1 MNDVPRK
8 RRGGGHGGSSLP
20 VVRLKSERKYV
31 HPLIF
36 QKMVERPG
44 ERIVPGS
51 LVEVHGVD
59 GEFIG
64 RGMLNMQAPMAIRLL
79 SEKPDEVIDAHWLAE
94 KVADAV
100 HLRRDIYRLDAV
112 TDSYRVIHAEGDGLS
127 GLIVD
132 RFGDV
137 LVVCFYSAG
146 MWRLQHWVFDAL
158 LTQFPDAQIFAFGDD
173 NAQKQ
178 EGFDCPPGRAPHGGK
193 PVTITEHDAKFFVQ
207 IGGKH
212 KTGFFCDQRDNRK
225 RWGELIAATCSS
237 SMLDLCC
244 NSGGFAVHSGLNGAT
259 DITGVDLDEEA
270 VDFATRNLRLNN
282 VKAKV
287 TQADIFPWL
296 REAQEAGKRWDAVVL
311 DPAKMTRSRDEV
323 IDALKKYLDMN
334 KLALGVVKSGGLFL
348 TCSCTG
354 VVSEE
359 QFLDMLRRAAFY
371 AGREVQVLYEK
382 AGRRPGQMVGKSDH
396 LHAVHVEHPEG
407 RVGQLQLVRVT
418 ASASNSLA
426 AVPVGGGL

>member
-225 RWGELIAATCSS
+225 RWGELIAATRSS

-244 NSGGFAVHSGLNGAT
+244 NSGGFAVYSGLNGAT

-334 KLALGVVKSGGLFL
+334 KLALSVVKPGGLFL

-371 AGREVQVLYEK
+371 AGREVQVLEVRGAGPDHPWLAHVNESRYLK
-382 AGRRPGQMVGKSDH
+382 AVFC
-396 LHAVHVEHPEG
+396 
-407 RVGQLQLVRVT
+407 RVL
-418 ASASNSLA
+418 
-426 AVPVGGGL
+426 

>member
-334 KLALGVVKSGGLFL
+334 KLALGVVKPGGLFL

-371 AGREVQVLYEK
+371 AGREVQVLEVRGAGPDHPWLAHVNESRYLK
-382 AGRRPGQMVGKSDH
+382 AVFC
-396 LHAVHVEHPEG
+396 
-407 RVGQLQLVRVT
+407 RVL
-418 ASASNSLA
+418 
-426 AVPVGGGL
+426 

>member
-36 QKMVERPG
+36 QKMVERPA

-100 HLRRDIYRLDAV
+100 RLRRDIYRLDAV

-323 IDALKKYLDMN
+323 IEALKKYLDMN
-334 KLALGVVKSGGLFL
+334 KLALGVVKPGGLFL

-371 AGREVQVLYEK
+371 AGREVQVLEVRGAGPDHPWLAHVNESRYLK
-382 AGRRPGQMVGKSDH
+382 AVFC
-396 LHAVHVEHPEG
+396 
-407 RVGQLQLVRVT
+407 RVL
-418 ASASNSLA
+418 
-426 AVPVGGGL
+426 

>member
-36 QKMVERPG
+36 QKMVERPA

-158 LTQFPDAQIFAFGDD
+158 LTQFPDALIFAFGDD

-225 RWGELIAATCSS
+225 RWGELIAATRSS

-244 NSGGFAVHSGLNGAT
+244 NSGGFAVYSGLNGAT

-323 IDALKKYLDMN
+323 IEALKKYLDMN
-334 KLALGVVKSGGLFL
+334 KLALGVVRPGGLFL

-371 AGREVQVLYEK
+371 AGREVQVLEVRGAGPDHPWLAHVNESRYLK
-382 AGRRPGQMVGKSDH
+382 AVFC
-396 LHAVHVEHPEG
+396 
-407 RVGQLQLVRVT
+407 RVL
-418 ASASNSLA
+418 
-426 AVPVGGGL
+426 

>member
-1 MNDVPRK
+1 
-8 RRGGGHGGSSLP
+8 
-20 VVRLKSERKYV
+20 
-31 HPLIF
+31 
-36 QKMVERPG
+36 MVERPA
-44 ERIVPGS
+44 ERIIPGD
-51 LVEVHGVD
+51 LVEVLSVD

-79 SEKPDEVIDAHWLAE
+79 TEKQDEIVDAQFIAE
-94 KVADAV
+94 KIADAV
-100 HLRRDIYRLDAV
+100 QLRRKIYGLDAV
-112 TDSYRVIHAEGDGLS
+112 TDAYRVIHAEGDGLS

-137 LVVCFYSAG
+137 LVVAFYAAG
-146 MWRLQHWVFDAL
+146 MFRMQHWIFDAL
-158 LTQFPDAQIFAFGDD
+158 LTQFPGSQIFAFGDD

-178 EGFDCPPGRAPHGGK
+178 EGFDGPPGKPPHGGK
-193 PVTITEHDAKFFVQ
+193 PSTITEHDVKFFVQ

-225 RWGELIAATCSS
+225 RWGELIASTRST

-244 NSGGFAVHSGLNGAT
+244 NSGGFAVYSGVNGAT
-259 DITGVDLDEEA
+259 DITAVDLDEEA
-270 VDFATRNLRLNN
+270 VDFATRNLKLNN

-311 DPAKMTRSRDEV
+311 DPAKMTRARDEV

-334 KLALGVVKSGGLFL
+334 KLALGVVKPGGLFL

-371 AGREVQVLYEK
+371 AGRELQILEVRGAGPDHPWLAQVNESRYLK
-382 AGRRPGQMVGKSDH
+382 AVFC
-396 LHAVHVEHPEG
+396 
-407 RVGQLQLVRVT
+407 RVL
-418 ASASNSLA
+418 
-426 AVPVGGGL
+426 

>member
-1 MNDVPRK
+1 MARK
-8 RRGGGHGGSSLP
+8 NRSADLP

-36 QKMVERPG
+36 QKMVERPSGRLIAG
-44 ERIVPGS
+44 E
-51 LVEVHGVD
+51 LVEVRSVD
-59 GEFIG
+59 DEFIG

-79 SEKPDEVIDAHWLAE
+79 TEKESETIDAHFIAE
-94 KVADAV
+94 RIASAV
-100 HLRRDIYRLDAV
+100 QLRQQICKLDEV
-112 TDSYRVIHAEGDGLS
+112 TDAYRVIHAEGDGLS

-132 RFGDV
+132 RFGNE
-137 LVVCFYSAG
+137 LVVAFYSAG
-146 MWRLQHWVFDAL
+146 MWRMQDWIFDAL
-158 LTQFPDAQIFAFGDD
+158 LTQFPGSQIFAFGDD

-178 EGFDCPPGRAPHGGK
+178 EGFDCPLGKAPK
-193 PVTITEHDAKFFVQ
+193 PITITEHGVKFHVP

-225 RWGELIAATCSS
+225 RWGELIAATKSE

-244 NSGGFAVHSGLNGAT
+244 NSGGFAVYSGVNGAT
-259 DITGVDLDEEA
+259 EITAVDLDEEA
-270 VDFATRNLRLNN
+270 VEFAGKNLRLNN
-282 VKAKV
+282 LKAKV

-296 REAQEAGKRWDAVVL
+296 REAQLAGKTWDAVVL
-311 DPAKMTRSRDEV
+311 DPAKLTRSRDEV

-334 KLALGVVKSGGLFL
+334 KLAMSVVKPGGLFL

-371 AGREVQVLYEK
+371 AGRDLQILEVRGAGADHPWLAQVNESRYL
-382 AGRRPGQMVGKSDH
+382 KS
-396 LHAVHVEHPEG
+396 VFC
-407 RVGQLQLVRVT
+407 RVL
-418 ASASNSLA
+418 
-426 AVPVGGGL
+426 

>member
-8 RRGGGHGGSSLP
+8 RRGGGHGSSSLP

-36 QKMVERPG
+36 QKMVERPA

-137 LVVCFYSAG
+137 LVVCFYAAG
-146 MWRLQHWVFDAL
+146 TWRLQHWVFDAL

-244 NSGGFAVHSGLNGAT
+244 NSGGFAVQSGLNGAT

-334 KLALGVVKSGGLFL
+334 KLALSVVKPGGLFL

-371 AGREVQVLYEK
+371 AGREVQVLEVRGAGPDHPWLAHVNESRYLK
-382 AGRRPGQMVGKSDH
+382 AVFC
-396 LHAVHVEHPEG
+396 
-407 RVGQLQLVRVT
+407 RVL
-418 ASASNSLA
+418 
-426 AVPVGGGL
+426 

>member
-1 MNDVPRK
+1 MARK
-8 RRGGGHGGSSLP
+8 NRNEALP
-20 VVRLKSERKYV
+20 QVRLKSERKYV

-36 QKMVERPG
+36 QKMVERPR
-44 ERIVPGS
+44 ERIVPGD
-51 LVEVHGVD
+51 LVEVLSVD

-79 SEKPDEVIDAHWLAE
+79 TEKEDEIVDAQFIAE
-94 KVADAV
+94 RIADAV
-100 HLRRDIYRLDAV
+100 RLRRTIYGLDAV
-112 TDSYRVIHAEGDGLS
+112 TDAYRVIHAEGDGLS

-137 LVVCFYSAG
+137 LVVAFYAAG
-146 MWRLQHWVFDAL
+146 MWRMQHWIFDAL
-158 LTQFPDAQIFAFGDD
+158 LTQFPDSQIFAFGDD

-178 EGFDCPPGRAPHGGK
+178 EGFDCPPGKPPK
-193 PVTITEHDAKFFVQ
+193 PVIITEHGVKFHVP

-212 KTGFFCDQRDNRK
+212 KTGFFCDQRDNRQ
-225 RWGELIAATCSS
+225 RWGELIKATKSA

-244 NSGGFAVHSGLNGAT
+244 NSGGFAVYSGVNGAT
-259 DITGVDLDEEA
+259 DITAVDLDEEA
-270 VDFATRNLRLNN
+270 VEFATRNLRLND

-287 TQADIFPWL
+287 AQADIFPWL

-311 DPAKMTRSRDEV
+311 DPAKMTRARDEV

-334 KLALGVVKSGGLFL
+334 KLALSVVKPGGLFL

-371 AGREVQVLYEK
+371 AGREVQVLEVRG
-382 AGRRPGQMVGKSDH
+382 AGPDHPWLAQVNESRYLKS
-396 LHAVHVEHPEG
+396 VFC
-407 RVGQLQLVRVT
+407 RVL
-418 ASASNSLA
+418 
-426 AVPVGGGL
+426 

>member
-100 HLRRDIYRLDAV
+100 RLRRDIYRLDAV

-178 EGFDCPPGRAPHGGK
+178 EGFDCPAGRAPHGGK

-225 RWGELIAATCSS
+225 RWGELIAATRSS

-244 NSGGFAVHSGLNGAT
+244 NSGGFAVYSGLNGAT

-334 KLALGVVKSGGLFL
+334 KLALGVVKPGGLFL

-371 AGREVQVLYEK
+371 AGREVQVLEVRGAGPDHPWLAHVNESRYLK
-382 AGRRPGQMVGKSDH
+382 AVFC
-396 LHAVHVEHPEG
+396 
-407 RVGQLQLVRVT
+407 RVL
-418 ASASNSLA
+418 
-426 AVPVGGGL
+426 

>member
-225 RWGELIAATCSS
+225 RWGELIAATRSS

-244 NSGGFAVHSGLNGAT
+244 NSGGFAVYSGLNGAT

-323 IDALKKYLDMN
+323 IEALKKYLDMN
-334 KLALGVVKSGGLFL
+334 KLALGVVKPGGLFL

-371 AGREVQVLYEK
+371 AGREVQVLEVRGAGPDHPWLAHVNESRYLK
-382 AGRRPGQMVGKSDH
+382 AVFC
-396 LHAVHVEHPEG
+396 
-407 RVGQLQLVRVT
+407 RVL
-418 ASASNSLA
+418 
-426 AVPVGGGL
+426 

>member
-1 MNDVPRK
+1 MARK
-8 RRGGGHGGSSLP
+8 NRSADLP

-36 QKMVERPG
+36 QKMVERPSGRLIAG
-44 ERIVPGS
+44 E
-51 LVEVHGVD
+51 LVEVRSVD
-59 GEFIG
+59 DDFIG

-79 SEKPDEVIDAHWLAE
+79 TEKESETVDAHFIAE
-94 KVADAV
+94 RIASAV
-100 HLRRDIYRLDAV
+100 QLRQQICKLDDV
-112 TDSYRVIHAEGDGLS
+112 TDAYRVIHAEGDGLS

-132 RFGDV
+132 RFGDE
-137 LVVCFYSAG
+137 LVVAFYSAG
-146 MWRLQHWVFDAL
+146 MWRMQDWIFDAL
-158 LTQFPDAQIFAFGDD
+158 LTQFPGSQIFAFGDD

-178 EGFDCPPGRAPHGGK
+178 EGFDCPPGKAPK
-193 PVTITEHDAKFFVQ
+193 PITITEHGVKFHVP

-225 RWGELIAATCSS
+225 RWGELIAATKSE

-244 NSGGFAVHSGLNGAT
+244 NSGGFAVYSGVNGAT
-259 DITGVDLDEEA
+259 EITAVDLDEEA
-270 VDFATRNLRLNN
+270 VEFAGKNLRLNN
-282 VKAKV
+282 LKAKV

-296 REAQEAGKRWDAVVL
+296 REAQLAGKTWDAVVL
-311 DPAKMTRSRDEV
+311 DPAKLTRSRDEV

-334 KLALGVVKSGGLFL
+334 KLAMSVVKPGGLFL

-371 AGREVQVLYEK
+371 AGRDLQILEVRGAGADHPWLAQVNESRYL
-382 AGRRPGQMVGKSDH
+382 KS
-396 LHAVHVEHPEG
+396 VFC
-407 RVGQLQLVRVT
+407 RVL
-418 ASASNSLA
+418 
-426 AVPVGGGL
+426 

>member
-1 MNDVPRK
+1 MNEVSRK
-8 RRGGGHGGSSLP
+8 RRGSASRASLP
-20 VVRLKSERKYV
+20 IVRLKSERKYV

-51 LVEVHGVD
+51 LVEVVSVD
-59 GEFIG
+59 NEFIG

-79 SEKPDEVIDAHWLAE
+79 TEKPDEIVDAQFVAE

-100 HLRRDIYRLDAV
+100 RLRRDIYQLDEV

-137 LVVCFYSAG
+137 LVVCFYATG
-146 MWRLQHWVFDAL
+146 MFRMQHWIFDAL

-178 EGFDCPPGRAPHGGK
+178 EGFECPAGKPPHGGK
-193 PVTITEHDAKFFVQ
+193 PVTISEFDAKFFVQ

-212 KTGFFCDQRDNRK
+212 KTGFFCDQRDNRQH
-225 RWGELIAATCSS
+225 WGKLIASTGSA

-244 NSGGFAVHSGLNGAT
+244 NSGGFAVYSGLNGAT
-259 DITGVDLDEEA
+259 DITAVDLDEEA

-282 VKAKV
+282 IKAKV

-334 KLALGVVKSGGLFL
+334 KLAMGVVKPGGLFL

-371 AGREVQVLYEK
+371 AGRELQILEVCGAGPDHPWFAHVNESRYLK
-382 AGRRPGQMVGKSDH
+382 AVFC
-396 LHAVHVEHPEG
+396 
-407 RVGQLQLVRVT
+407 RVF
-418 ASASNSLA
+418 
-426 AVPVGGGL
+426 

>member
-225 RWGELIAATCSS
+225 RWGELIAATKSQ

-244 NSGGFAVHSGLNGAT
+244 NSGGFAVYSGINGAT

-270 VDFATRNLRLNN
+270 VDFATRNLKLNN
-282 VKAKV
+282 IKAKV

-371 AGREVQVLYEK
+371 AGREVQVLEVRGAGPDHPWLAHVNESRYLK
-382 AGRRPGQMVGKSDH
+382 AVFC
-396 LHAVHVEHPEG
+396 
-407 RVGQLQLVRVT
+407 RVL
-418 ASASNSLA
+418 
-426 AVPVGGGL
+426 

>member
-1 MNDVPRK
+1 MARK
-8 RRGGGHGGSSLP
+8 QRNESLP
-20 VVRLKSERKYV
+20 VVRLKSERTFH

-36 QKMVERPG
+36 QKMVERPQ
-44 ERIVPGS
+44 ERIVPGD
-51 LVEVHGVD
+51 LVEVLSVD

-79 SEKPDEVIDAHWLAE
+79 TEKQDEIVDTHFIAE
-94 KVADAV
+94 RIATAV
-100 HLRRDIYRLDAV
+100 KLRREVYGLDDV

-137 LVVCFYSAG
+137 LVVCFYAAG
-146 MWRLQHWVFDAL
+146 MFRMQHWIYDAL
-158 LTQFPDAQIFAFGDD
+158 LSQFPESQIFAFGDD

-178 EGFDCPPGRAPHGGK
+178 EGFDCPPGKPPHGGK
-193 PVTITEHDAKFFVQ
+193 PVTISEFDAKFLVQ

-212 KTGFFCDQRDNRK
+212 KTGFFCDQRDNRR
-225 RWGELIAATCSS
+225 RWGELIAATKST

-244 NSGGFAVHSGLNGAT
+244 NSGGFAVYSGLNGAT

-282 VKAKV
+282 IKAKV
-287 TQADIFPWL
+287 AQADIFPWL

-311 DPAKMTRSRDEV
+311 DPAKMTRARDEV

-334 KLALGVVKSGGLFL
+334 KLALSVVKPGGLFL

-371 AGREVQVLYEK
+371 SGREVQILEVRGAGPDHPWMAHVTESRDLKAVFCRVL
-382 AGRRPGQMVGKSDH
+382 
-396 LHAVHVEHPEG
+396 
-407 RVGQLQLVRVT
+407 
-418 ASASNSLA
+418 
-426 AVPVGGGL
+426 

>member
-1 MNDVPRK
+1 MARK
-8 RRGGGHGGSSLP
+8 NRNEALP
-20 VVRLKSERKYV
+20 QVRLKSERKYV

-36 QKMVERPG
+36 QKMVERPR
-44 ERIVPGS
+44 ERIVPGD
-51 LVEVHGVD
+51 LVEVLSVD

-79 SEKPDEVIDAHWLAE
+79 TEKEDEIVDAQFIAE
-94 KVADAV
+94 HIADAV
-100 HLRRDIYRLDAV
+100 RLRRTIYGLDAV
-112 TDSYRVIHAEGDGLS
+112 TDAYRVIHAEGDGLS

-137 LVVCFYSAG
+137 LVVAFYAAG
-146 MWRLQHWVFDAL
+146 MWRMQHWIFDAL
-158 LTQFPDAQIFAFGDD
+158 LTQFPDSQIFAFGDD

-178 EGFDCPPGRAPHGGK
+178 EGFDCPPGKPPK
-193 PVTITEHDAKFFVQ
+193 PVIITEHGVKFHVP

-212 KTGFFCDQRDNRK
+212 KTGFFCDQRDNRQ
-225 RWGELIAATCSS
+225 RWGELIKATKST

-244 NSGGFAVHSGLNGAT
+244 NSGGFAVYSGVNGAT
-259 DITGVDLDEEA
+259 DITAVDLDEEA
-270 VDFATRNLRLNN
+270 VEFATRNLRLND

-287 TQADIFPWL
+287 AQADIFPWL

-311 DPAKMTRSRDEV
+311 DPAKMTRARDEV

-334 KLALGVVKSGGLFL
+334 KLALSVVKPGGLFL

-371 AGREVQVLYEK
+371 AGREVQVLEVRG
-382 AGRRPGQMVGKSDH
+382 AGPDHPWLAQVNESRYLKS
-396 LHAVHVEHPEG
+396 VFC
-407 RVGQLQLVRVT
+407 RVL
-418 ASASNSLA
+418 
-426 AVPVGGGL
+426 

>member
-1 MNDVPRK
+1 MARK
-8 RRGGGHGGSSLP
+8 QRNETLP
-20 VVRLKSERKYV
+20 VVRLKSERIFH

-36 QKMVERPG
+36 QKMVERPQ
-44 ERIVPGS
+44 ERIVPGD
-51 LVEVHGVD
+51 LVEVVSVD

-79 SEKPDEVIDAHWLAE
+79 TEKEDEFVDTHFIAERIATAVKLRREVYGLDEVTDA
-94 KVADAV
+94 
-100 HLRRDIYRLDAV
+100 
-112 TDSYRVIHAEGDGLS
+112 YRVIHAEGDGLS

-137 LVVCFYSAG
+137 LVVCFYAAG
-146 MWRLQHWVFDAL
+146 MFRMQHWIYEAL
-158 LTQFPDAQIFAFGDD
+158 LSQFPESQIFAFGDD

-178 EGFDCPPGRAPHGGK
+178 EGFECPPGKPPSGGSGGK
-193 PVTITEHDAKFFVQ
+193 PVTINEFDAKFYVQ

-212 KTGFFCDQRDNRK
+212 KTGFFCDQRDNRR
-225 RWGELIAATCSS
+225 RWGALIAATKST

-244 NSGGFAVHSGLNGAT
+244 NSGGFAVYSGLNGAT

-282 VKAKV
+282 IKAKV
-287 TQADIFPWL
+287 AQADIFPWL
-296 REAQEAGKRWDAVVL
+296 REAHEAGRRWDAVVL
-311 DPAKMTRSRDEV
+311 DPAKMTRARDEV

-334 KLALGVVKSGGLFL
+334 KLALSVVKPGGLFL

-371 AGREVQVLYEK
+371 AGREVQILEVRGAGPDHPWMAHVTESRYLKAVFCRVL
-382 AGRRPGQMVGKSDH
+382 
-396 LHAVHVEHPEG
+396 
-407 RVGQLQLVRVT
+407 
-418 ASASNSLA
+418 
-426 AVPVGGGL
+426 

>member
-1 MNDVPRK
+1 MARK
-8 RRGGGHGGSSLP
+8 NRNEALP
-20 VVRLKSERKYV
+20 QVRLKSERKYV

-36 QKMVERPG
+36 QKMVERPR
-44 ERIVPGS
+44 ERIVPGD
-51 LVEVHGVD
+51 LVEVLSVD

-79 SEKPDEVIDAHWLAE
+79 TEKEDEIVDAQFIAE
-94 KVADAV
+94 RIADAV
-100 HLRRDIYRLDAV
+100 RLRRTIYGLDAV
-112 TDSYRVIHAEGDGLS
+112 TDAYRVIHAEGDGLS

-137 LVVCFYSAG
+137 LVVAFYAAG
-146 MWRLQHWVFDAL
+146 MWRMQHWIFDAL
-158 LTQFPDAQIFAFGDD
+158 LTQFPDSQIFAFGDD

-178 EGFDCPPGRAPHGGK
+178 EGFDCPLGK
-193 PVTITEHDAKFFVQ
+193 PPKPVIITEHGVKFHVP

-212 KTGFFCDQRDNRK
+212 KTGFFCDQRDNRQ
-225 RWGELIAATCSS
+225 RWGELIKATKSA

-244 NSGGFAVHSGLNGAT
+244 NSGGFAVYSGVNGAT
-259 DITGVDLDEEA
+259 DITAVDLDEEA
-270 VDFATRNLRLNN
+270 VEFATRNLRLND

-287 TQADIFPWL
+287 AQADIFPWL

-311 DPAKMTRSRDEV
+311 DPAKMTRARDEV

-334 KLALGVVKSGGLFL
+334 KLALSVVKPGGLFL

-371 AGREVQVLYEK
+371 AGREVQVLEVRG
-382 AGRRPGQMVGKSDH
+382 AGPDHPWLAQVNESRYLKS
-396 LHAVHVEHPEG
+396 VFC
-407 RVGQLQLVRVT
+407 RVL
-418 ASASNSLA
+418 
-426 AVPVGGGL
+426 

>member
-1 MNDVPRK
+1 MARK
-8 RRGGGHGGSSLP
+8 NRNEALP
-20 VVRLKSERKYV
+20 QVRLKSERKYV

-36 QKMVERPG
+36 QKMVERPR
-44 ERIVPGS
+44 ERIVPGD
-51 LVEVHGVD
+51 LVEVLSVD

-79 SEKPDEVIDAHWLAE
+79 TEKEGEIVDAQFVAE
-94 KVADAV
+94 RIADAVRLRRTIYGLDAVADA
-100 HLRRDIYRLDAV
+100 
-112 TDSYRVIHAEGDGLS
+112 YRVIHAEGDGLS

-137 LVVCFYSAG
+137 LVVAFYAAG
-146 MWRLQHWVFDAL
+146 MWRMQHWIFDAL

-178 EGFDCPPGRAPHGGK
+178 EGFDCPPGKPPK
-193 PVTITEHDAKFFVQ
+193 PVIITEHGVKFHVP

-212 KTGFFCDQRDNRK
+212 KTGFFCDQRDNRQ
-225 RWGELIAATCSS
+225 RWGELIKATKST

-244 NSGGFAVHSGLNGAT
+244 NSGGFAVYSGVNGAT
-259 DITGVDLDEEA
+259 DITAVDLDEEA
-270 VDFATRNLRLNN
+270 VEFATRNLRLND

-287 TQADIFPWL
+287 AQADIFPWL

-311 DPAKMTRSRDEV
+311 DPAKMTRARDEV

-334 KLALGVVKSGGLFL
+334 KLALSVVKPGGLFL

-371 AGREVQVLYEK
+371 AGREVQVLEVRG
-382 AGRRPGQMVGKSDH
+382 AGPDHPWLAQVNESRYLKSIFC
-396 LHAVHVEHPEG
+396 
-407 RVGQLQLVRVT
+407 RVL
-418 ASASNSLA
+418 
-426 AVPVGGGL
+426 

>member
-193 PVTITEHDAKFFVQ
+193 PVTINEHDAKFFVQ

-225 RWGELIAATCSS
+225 RWGELIAATRSS

-244 NSGGFAVHSGLNGAT
+244 NSGGFAVYSGLNGAT

-334 KLALGVVKSGGLFL
+334 KLALGVVKPGGLFL

-371 AGREVQVLYEK
+371 AGREVQVLEVRGAGPDHPWLAHVNESRYLK
-382 AGRRPGQMVGKSDH
+382 AVFC
-396 LHAVHVEHPEG
+396 
-407 RVGQLQLVRVT
+407 RVL
-418 ASASNSLA
+418 
-426 AVPVGGGL
+426 

>member
-100 HLRRDIYRLDAV
+100 RLRRDIYRLDAV

-137 LVVCFYSAG
+137 LVVCFYAAG

-225 RWGELIAATCSS
+225 RWGELIAATKSQ

-244 NSGGFAVHSGLNGAT
+244 NSGGFAVYSGINGAT

-270 VDFATRNLRLNN
+270 VDFATRNLKLNN
-282 VKAKV
+282 IKAKV

-334 KLALGVVKSGGLFL
+334 KLALSVVKPGGLFL

-371 AGREVQVLYEK
+371 AGREVQVLEVRGAGPDHPWLAHVNESRYLK
-382 AGRRPGQMVGKSDH
+382 AVFC
-396 LHAVHVEHPEG
+396 
-407 RVGQLQLVRVT
+407 RVL
-418 ASASNSLA
+418 
-426 AVPVGGGL
+426 

>member
-1 MNDVPRK
+1 MPRK
-8 RRGGGHGGSSLP
+8 QRNTDLP
-20 VVRLKSERKYV
+20 IVRLKSERKFV

-36 QKMVERPG
+36 QKMVERPR
-44 ERIVPGS
+44 ERVHPGD
-51 LVEVHGVD
+51 LVEVHSVD
-59 GEFIG
+59 GEYIG
-64 RGMLNMQAPMAIRLL
+64 RGMYNLQAPMAVRLL
-79 SEKPDEVIDAHWLAE
+79 TEDPNEQIDADFIAE
-94 KVADAV
+94 KIADAV
-100 HLRRDIYRLDAV
+100 KLRREIYKLDEV
-112 TDSYRVIHAEGDGLS
+112 TDAYRVIHAEGDGLS

-137 LVVCFYSAG
+137 LVVAFYAAG
-146 MWRLQHWVFDAL
+146 MWRMQDWIFDAL
-158 LTQFPDAQIFAFGDD
+158 LTQFLNSNIFAFGDD

-178 EGFDCPPGRAPHGGK
+178 EGFEAPPGNTPKSPIIR
-193 PVTITEHDAKFFVQ
+193 EFDAKFHAV

-225 RWGELIAATCSS
+225 RWGELIAATKSE

-244 NSGGFAVHSGLNGAT
+244 NSGGFAVYSGLAGAS

-270 VDFATRNLRLNN
+270 VEFATKNLRINN

-296 REAQEAGKRWDAVVL
+296 REAQLAGKSWDAVVL
-311 DPAKMTRSRDEV
+311 DPAKLTRSRDEV

-334 KLALGVVKSGGLFL
+334 KLAMSVVKPGGLFL

-371 AGREVQVLYEK
+371 ANRTLQILEVRGAGPDHPWLAHVTESRYLKAVFCRVL
-382 AGRRPGQMVGKSDH
+382 
-396 LHAVHVEHPEG
+396 
-407 RVGQLQLVRVT
+407 
-418 ASASNSLA
+418 
-426 AVPVGGGL
+426 

>member
-1 MNDVPRK
+1 MARK
-8 RRGGGHGGSSLP
+8 QRNESLP
-20 VVRLKSERKYV
+20 TVRLKSERTFH

-36 QKMVERPG
+36 QKMVERPQ
-44 ERIVPGS
+44 ERIVPGD
-51 LVEVHGVD
+51 LVEVVSVD

-79 SEKPDEVIDAHWLAE
+79 TEKRDEIVDSHFIAE
-94 KVADAV
+94 RVATAV
-100 HLRRDIYRLDAV
+100 QLRREIFGLDAV
-112 TDSYRVIHAEGDGLS
+112 SDSYRVIHAEGDGLS

-137 LVVCFYSAG
+137 LVVAFYAAG
-146 MWRLQHWVFDAL
+146 MFRMQHWIFDAL
-158 LTQFPDAQIFAFGDD
+158 LMQFPSAQIFAFGDD
-173 NAQKQ
+173 NGQKQ
-178 EGFDCPPGRAPHGGK
+178 EGFECPPAKPPHGGK
-193 PVTITEHDAKFFVQ
+193 PVTISEFDAKFLVQ

-225 RWGELIAATCSS
+225 RWGELIAATEST

-244 NSGGFAVHSGLNGAT
+244 NSGGFAVYSGLNGAT

-282 VKAKV
+282 IKAKV
-287 TQADIFPWL
+287 AQADIFPWL

-311 DPAKMTRSRDEV
+311 DPAKMTRARDEV

-334 KLALGVVKSGGLFL
+334 KLALSVVKPGGLFL

-371 AGREVQVLYEK
+371 AGREVQILEVRGAGPDHPWMAHVTESRYLK
-382 AGRRPGQMVGKSDH
+382 AVFC
-396 LHAVHVEHPEG
+396 
-407 RVGQLQLVRVT
+407 RVM
-418 ASASNSLA
+418 
-426 AVPVGGGL
+426 

>member
-36 QKMVERPG
+36 QKMVERPA

-334 KLALGVVKSGGLFL
+334 KLALSVVKPGGLFL

-371 AGREVQVLYEK
+371 AGREVQVLEVRGAGPDHPWLAHVNESRYLK
-382 AGRRPGQMVGKSDH
+382 AVFC
-396 LHAVHVEHPEG
+396 
-407 RVGQLQLVRVT
+407 RVL
-418 ASASNSLA
+418 
-426 AVPVGGGL
+426 

>member
-36 QKMVERPG
+36 QKMVERPA

-225 RWGELIAATCSS
+225 RWGELIAATRSS

-244 NSGGFAVHSGLNGAT
+244 NSGGFAVYSGLNGAT

-334 KLALGVVKSGGLFL
+334 KLALGVVRPGGLFL

-371 AGREVQVLYEK
+371 AGREVQVLEVRGAGPDHPWLAHVNESRYLK
-382 AGRRPGQMVGKSDH
+382 AVFC
-396 LHAVHVEHPEG
+396 
-407 RVGQLQLVRVT
+407 RVL
-418 ASASNSLA
+418 
-426 AVPVGGGL
+426 

>member
-1 MNDVPRK
+1 MNEVSRK
-8 RRGGGHGGSSLP
+8 RRGAASRSSLP
-20 VVRLKSERKYV
+20 IVRLKSERKYV

-51 LVEVHGVD
+51 LVEVVSVD
-59 GEFIG
+59 NEFIG

-79 SEKPDEVIDAHWLAE
+79 TEKSDETVDAHFIAE
-94 KVADAV
+94 KIADAV
-100 HLRRDIYRLDAV
+100 RLRREIYQLDEV

-137 LVVCFYSAG
+137 LVVCFYAAG
-146 MWRLQHWVFDAL
+146 MWRMQHWIFDAL
-158 LTQFPDAQIFAFGDD
+158 LTQFPDSQIFAFGDD

-178 EGFDCPPGRAPHGGK
+178 EGFDCPAGKPPNGGK
-193 PVTITEHDAKFFVQ
+193 PATITEHDVKFLVQ

-212 KTGFFCDQRDNRK
+212 KTGFFCDQRDNRR
-225 RWGELIAATCSS
+225 RWGELIAATKSA

-244 NSGGFAVHSGLNGAT
+244 NSGGFAVYSGVNGAT
-259 DITGVDLDEEA
+259 DITAVDLDEEA

-282 VKAKV
+282 IKARV

-334 KLALGVVKSGGLFL
+334 KLALGVVKPGGLFL

-371 AGREVQVLYEK
+371 AGREVQVLEVRGAGPDHPWLAHVNESRYLK
-382 AGRRPGQMVGKSDH
+382 AVFC
-396 LHAVHVEHPEG
+396 
-407 RVGQLQLVRVT
+407 RVL
-418 ASASNSLA
+418 
-426 AVPVGGGL
+426 

>member
-1 MNDVPRK
+1 MPRK
-8 RRGGGHGGSSLP
+8 QRNESLP
-20 VVRLKSERKYV
+20 TVRLKSERTFH

-36 QKMVERPG
+36 QKMVERPQ
-44 ERIVPGS
+44 ERIVPGD
-51 LVEVHGVD
+51 LVEVVSVD

-79 SEKPDEVIDAHWLAE
+79 TEKRDEIVDSHFIAE
-94 KVADAV
+94 RVATAV
-100 HLRRDIYRLDAV
+100 QLRREIFGLDAV
-112 TDSYRVIHAEGDGLS
+112 SDSYRVIHAEGDGLS

-137 LVVCFYSAG
+137 LVVAFYAAG
-146 MWRLQHWVFDAL
+146 MFRMQHWIFDAL
-158 LTQFPDAQIFAFGDD
+158 LMQFPDAHIFAFGDD
-173 NAQKQ
+173 NGQKQ
-178 EGFDCPPGRAPHGGK
+178 EGFECPPGKPPHGGK
-193 PVTITEHDAKFFVQ
+193 PVTISEFDAKFLVQ

-225 RWGELIAATCSS
+225 RWGELIAATEST

-244 NSGGFAVHSGLNGAT
+244 NSGGFAVYAGLNGAT

-282 VKAKV
+282 IKAKV
-287 TQADIFPWL
+287 AQADIFPWL
-296 REAQEAGKRWDAVVL
+296 REAQLAGKTWDAVVL
-311 DPAKMTRSRDEV
+311 DPAKMTRARDEV
-323 IDALKKYLDMN
+323 VDALKKYLDMN
-334 KLALGVVKSGGLFL
+334 KLAMSVVKPGGLFL

-371 AGREVQVLYEK
+371 AGREVQILEVRGAGPDHPWMAHVTESRYLKAVFCRVL
-382 AGRRPGQMVGKSDH
+382 
-396 LHAVHVEHPEG
+396 
-407 RVGQLQLVRVT
+407 
-418 ASASNSLA
+418 
-426 AVPVGGGL
+426 

>member
-1 MNDVPRK
+1 MARK
-8 RRGGGHGGSSLP
+8 NRNEALP
-20 VVRLKSERKYV
+20 QVRLKSERKYV

-36 QKMVERPG
+36 QKMVERPR
-44 ERIVPGS
+44 ERIVPGD
-51 LVEVHGVD
+51 LVEVLSVD

-79 SEKPDEVIDAHWLAE
+79 TEKEDEIVDAQFIAE
-94 KVADAV
+94 RIADAAR
-100 HLRRDIYRLDAV
+100 LRRTIYGLDAV
-112 TDSYRVIHAEGDGLS
+112 TDAYRVIHAEGDGLS

-137 LVVCFYSAG
+137 LVVAFYAAG
-146 MWRLQHWVFDAL
+146 MWRMQHWIFDAL
-158 LTQFPDAQIFAFGDD
+158 LTQFPDSQIFAFGDD

-178 EGFDCPPGRAPHGGK
+178 EGFDCPPGKPPK
-193 PVTITEHDAKFFVQ
+193 PVIITEHGVKFHVP

-212 KTGFFCDQRDNRK
+212 KTGFFCDQRDNRQ
-225 RWGELIAATCSS
+225 RWGELIKATKST

-244 NSGGFAVHSGLNGAT
+244 NSGGFAVYSGVNGAT
-259 DITGVDLDEEA
+259 DITAVDLDEEA
-270 VDFATRNLRLNN
+270 VEFATRNLRLND

-287 TQADIFPWL
+287 AQADIFPWL
-296 REAQEAGKRWDAVVL
+296 REAQESGKRWDAVVL
-311 DPAKMTRSRDEV
+311 DPAKMTRARDEV

-334 KLALGVVKSGGLFL
+334 KLALSVVKPGGLFL

-371 AGREVQVLYEK
+371 AGREVQVLEVRG
-382 AGRRPGQMVGKSDH
+382 AGPDHPWLAQVNESRYLKS
-396 LHAVHVEHPEG
+396 VFC
-407 RVGQLQLVRVT
+407 RVM
-418 ASASNSLA
+418 
-426 AVPVGGGL
+426 

>member
-158 LTQFPDAQIFAFGDD
+158 LTQFPNALIFAFGDD

-225 RWGELIAATCSS
+225 RWGELIAATKSQ

-244 NSGGFAVHSGLNGAT
+244 NSGGFAVYSGINGAT

-270 VDFATRNLRLNN
+270 VDFATRNLKLNN
-282 VKAKV
+282 IKAKV

-334 KLALGVVKSGGLFL
+334 KLALSVVKPGGLFL

-371 AGREVQVLYEK
+371 AGREVQVLEVRGAGPDHPWLAHVNESRYLK
-382 AGRRPGQMVGKSDH
+382 AVFC
-396 LHAVHVEHPEG
+396 
-407 RVGQLQLVRVT
+407 RVL
-418 ASASNSLA
+418 
-426 AVPVGGGL
+426 

>member
-1 MNDVPRK
+1 MARK
-8 RRGGGHGGSSLP
+8 QRNESLP
-20 VVRLKSERKYV
+20 VVRLKSERIFH

-36 QKMVERPG
+36 QKMVERPQ
-44 ERIVPGS
+44 ERIVPGD
-51 LVEVHGVD
+51 LVEVVSVD

-79 SEKPDEVIDAHWLAE
+79 TEKQDEIVDTHFIAE
-94 KVADAV
+94 RIATAV
-100 HLRRDIYRLDAV
+100 KLRREVYGLDEV

-137 LVVCFYSAG
+137 LVVCFYAAG
-146 MWRLQHWVFDAL
+146 MFRMQHWIYDAL
-158 LTQFPDAQIFAFGDD
+158 LSQFPESQIFAFGDD

-178 EGFDCPPGRAPHGGK
+178 EGFDCPPGKPPHGGK
-193 PVTITEHDAKFFVQ
+193 PVTISEFDAKFYVQ

-212 KTGFFCDQRDNRK
+212 KTGFFCDQRDNRR
-225 RWGELIAATCSS
+225 RWGDLIAATKSA

-244 NSGGFAVHSGLNGAT
+244 NSGGFAVYSGLNGAT

-282 VKAKV
+282 IKAKV
-287 TQADIFPWL
+287 AQADIFPWL
-296 REAQEAGKRWDAVVL
+296 REAHEAGKRWDAVVL
-311 DPAKMTRSRDEV
+311 DPAKMTRARDEV

-334 KLALGVVKSGGLFL
+334 KLALSVVKPGGLFL

-371 AGREVQVLYEK
+371 SGREVQILDVRGAGPDHPWMAHVTESRYLKAVFCRVL
-382 AGRRPGQMVGKSDH
+382 
-396 LHAVHVEHPEG
+396 
-407 RVGQLQLVRVT
+407 
-418 ASASNSLA
+418 
-426 AVPVGGGL
+426 

>member
-1 MNDVPRK
+1 VAVRQEVVATPEQPAELHLAQSSDLGIGGMRLWRRCDVDDPVLPQHTPLRLAFQLPDDGQLLEVAGEVAFE
-8 RRGGGHGGSSLP
+8 RVAQDGSTVRATGVRFDRLP
-20 VVRLKSERKYV
+20 
-31 HPLIF
+31 
-36 QKMVERPG
+36 
-44 ERIVPGS
+44 
-51 LVEVHGVD
+51 
-59 GEFIG
+59 
-64 RGMLNMQAPMAIRLL
+64 
-79 SEKPDEVIDAHWLAE
+79 
-94 KVADAV
+94 DAV
-100 HLRRDIYRLDAV
+100 RLRRDIYRLDAV

-137 LVVCFYSAG
+137 LVVCFYAAG
-146 MWRLQHWVFDAL
+146 MWRMQHWVFDAL

-178 EGFDCPPGRAPHGGK
+178 EGFDCPPGRPPHGGK

-225 RWGELIAATCSS
+225 RWGELIAATRSS

-244 NSGGFAVHSGLNGAT
+244 NSGGFAVYSGLNGAT

-334 KLALGVVKSGGLFL
+334 KLALGVVKPGGLFL

-371 AGREVQVLYEK
+371 AGREVQVLEVRGAGPDHPWLAHVNESRYLK
-382 AGRRPGQMVGKSDH
+382 AVFC
-396 LHAVHVEHPEG
+396 
-407 RVGQLQLVRVT
+407 RVL
-418 ASASNSLA
+418 
-426 AVPVGGGL
+426 

>member
-1 MNDVPRK
+1 MARK
-8 RRGGGHGGSSLP
+8 QRNESLP
-20 VVRLKSERKYV
+20 QVRLKSERTFH

-36 QKMVERPG
+36 QKMVERPN
-44 ERIVPGS
+44 ERIIPGS
-51 LVEVHGVD
+51 LVEVVGVD
-59 GEFIG
+59 GGFVG

-79 SEKPDEVIDAHWLAE
+79 TEDVDQIVDAQFIAE
-94 KVADAV
+94 RIADAV
-100 HLRRDIYRLDAV
+100 RLRREIYRLDEAS
-112 TDSYRVIHAEGDGLS
+112 DSYRVIHAEGDGLS

-137 LVVCFYSAG
+137 LVVAFYAAG
-146 MWRLQHWVFDAL
+146 MWRMQHWIFDAL

-173 NAQKQ
+173 NAQRQ
-178 EGFDCPPGRAPHGGK
+178 EGFDCPPGKPPHGGK
-193 PVTITEHDAKFFVQ
+193 PVTIREFDARFHVQ

-212 KTGFFCDQRDNRK
+212 KTGFFCDQRDNRQ
-225 RWGELIAATCSS
+225 RWGQLIAATKSS

-244 NSGGFAVHSGLNGAT
+244 NSGGFAVYAGLNGAT
-259 DITGVDLDEEA
+259 DVTGVDLDEEA

-282 VKAKV
+282 IKAKV

-334 KLALGVVKSGGLFL
+334 KLALGVVKPGGLFL

-371 AGREVQVLYEK
+371 AGRDVQVLEVRGAGPDHPWLAHVSESRYLK
-382 AGRRPGQMVGKSDH
+382 AVFC
-396 LHAVHVEHPEG
+396 
-407 RVGQLQLVRVT
+407 RVL
-418 ASASNSLA
+418 
-426 AVPVGGGL
+426 

>member
-44 ERIVPGS
+44 ERILPGS
-51 LVEVHGVD
+51 LVEVRSVD
-59 GEFIG
+59 GEFVG
-64 RGMLNMQAPMAIRLL
+64 RGLLNMQAPMAIRLL
-79 SEKPDEVIDAHWLAE
+79 TEKVDEQIDAHWLAE

-100 HLRRDIYRLDAV
+100 RLRRDVYRLDEV

-137 LVVCFYSAG
+137 LVVAFYAAG
-146 MWRLQHWVFDAL
+146 MWRMQHWVFDAL
-158 LTQFPDAQIFAFGDD
+158 LTQFPNARIFAFGDD

-178 EGFDCPPGRAPHGGK
+178 EGFDCPPGKATK
-193 PVTITEHDAKFFVQ
+193 PVIVTEHGAKFHVP

-225 RWGELIAATCSS
+225 RWGELIAATRSS

-244 NSGGFAVHSGLNGAT
+244 NSGGFAVYSGLHGAT

-296 REAQEAGKRWDAVVL
+296 RDAQEAGKRWDAVVL

-323 IDALKKYLDMN
+323 IEALKKYLDMN
-334 KLALGVVKSGGLFL
+334 KLALGVVKPGGLFL

-371 AGREVQVLYEK
+371 AGREVQVLEVRGAGPDHPWLAHVNESRYLK
-382 AGRRPGQMVGKSDH
+382 AVFC
-396 LHAVHVEHPEG
+396 
-407 RVGQLQLVRVT
+407 RVL
-418 ASASNSLA
+418 
-426 AVPVGGGL
+426 